1 MTPTVILSP
10 HPDDAVLSCWHT
22 LTAPGDVTVINLFA
36 GSPTNGTPVAWWD
49 RLTGATDP
57 IQRMCERLAEDRQ
70 ALALAGKA
78 PVNLRFLDD
87 QYRTDA
93 QPIEEIVEEL
103 RAWLESETAVLAPAG
118 IGAHPDHLLTR
129 SAALQLHED
138 GYTVTLYA
146 ELPHAIRRGWPK
158 TTRESPQGTP
168 PRIDDA
174 DWEQALGQIDRAR
187 APTTVHTLSEQ
198 QRLHKIAAVRSYR
211 TQLDALNAMA
221 YRPLDAPDTL
231 RHEITWK
238 LP

>member
-1 MTPTVILSP
+1 M
-10 HPDDAVLSCWHT
+10 
-22 LTAPGDVTVINLFA
+22 GR
-36 GSPTNGTPVAWWD
+36 GG
-49 RLTGATDP
+49 
-57 IQRMCERLAEDRQ
+57 
-70 ALALAGKA
+70 
-78 PVNLRFLDD
+78 
-87 QYRTDA
+87 
-93 QPIEEIVEEL
+93 
-103 RAWLESETAVLAPAG
+103 PAG

-174 DWEQALGQIDRAR
+174 DWERALGQIDRAR